1 MIGEPAFCDGCGE
14 EIDRLRA
21 GHVAFFHQQFA
32 YFCDLKCR
40 ARGLGRRDR
49 AEQLEQKR
57 ALVEAVQSV
66 SPLPRNEIDDPR
78 DFSPSPSPSLSPSLA
93 LSPSP
98 SRQTSQTSQA
108 SQTSPMPPRDLEGAS
123 WGALSPS
130 PGETEAPS
138 SQPLA
143 EPVLEARTN
152 EDDDEQPTDLDG
164 LLLVGAG
171 SLAAL
176 SLGLALLGD
185 GASIEW
191 SRAIAVLAGALVLAG
206 RAFTAPR
213 DPADAH
219 PLAVVAAPT
228 LSGALALGTC
238 ALGDPTASAAATTGG
253 LLVLVGAALA
263 LLRRY
268 AKADSDHERD
278 WVALALSQPGRRV
291 GRDDVTV
298 VAAHEL
304 RPGETIEVLAGDV
317 VPADLVVERGKAD
330 VLPWLGAT
338 VPSPRGKGD
347 AVVAGAR
354 IARGQLT
361 GIVGWTGGD
370 RSWARLLL
378 DDERRV
384 DVAAFLPRM
393 ARSAAELWALAAA
406 ALAGVALFAN
416 GARPTEIMLA
426 ALACHGALATT
437 TVASVP
443 GMHMMRGVLAA
454 ARRGIA
460 YRTADAWDAAGR
472 ITATVFA
479 ARGTLLLGEP
489 EVVEVEPMGKV
500 APGQILSWVAGAEG
514 GDTHPVA
521 LATKRAAR
529 QHGVSIDAVRSPHP
543 MPGLGVT
550 AVTSGGEALL
560 VGSRALM
567 LEQRVSIALAESR
580 VAELE
585 ALGRT
590 VLLVSVAQRLVGWVA
605 LQDGLRPGARAAV
618 QHLLD
623 VDVEPVLLTGESRET
638 CETLA
643 RSLDIDHVRPEV
655 LPPDR
660 PGEIRR
666 IAEAGARVAVIGRPE
681 TDAGMLGAADVSVAL
696 RAAGSSPN
704 DWSISL
710 AGDDARDAA
719 LAITIAH
726 RTAREARVGL
736 ALTVAPG
743 VFAALT
749 VALGLLPPLFSPLAA
764 LAGGAVAILHAR
776 AAFGAKREPSATPWD
791 LTLPSLLPKKAGP
804 APRPHE

>member
-1 MIGEPAFCDGCGE
+1 
-14 EIDRLRA
+14 
-21 GHVAFFHQQFA
+21 
-32 YFCDLKCR
+32 
-40 ARGLGRRDR
+40 
-49 AEQLEQKR
+49 
-57 ALVEAVQSV
+57 
-66 SPLPRNEIDDPR
+66 
-78 DFSPSPSPSLSPSLA
+78 
-93 LSPSP
+93 
-98 SRQTSQTSQA
+98 
-108 SQTSPMPPRDLEGAS
+108 
-123 WGALSPS
+123 
-130 PGETEAPS
+130 
-138 SQPLA
+138 
-143 EPVLEARTN
+143 
-152 EDDDEQPTDLDG
+152 
-164 LLLVGAG
+164 
-171 SLAAL
+171 
-176 SLGLALLGD
+176 
-185 GASIEW
+185 
-191 SRAIAVLAGALVLAG
+191 
-206 RAFTAPR
+206 
-213 DPADAH
+213 
-219 PLAVVAAPT
+219 
-228 LSGALALGTC
+228 
-238 ALGDPTASAAATTGG
+238 
-253 LLVLVGAALA
+253 
-263 LLRRY
+263 
-268 AKADSDHERD
+268 
-278 WVALALSQPGRRV
+278 
-291 GRDDVTV
+291 
-298 VAAHEL
+298 
-304 RPGETIEVLAGDV
+304 
-317 VPADLVVERGKAD
+317 
-330 VLPWLGAT
+330 
-338 VPSPRGKGD
+338 
-347 AVVAGAR
+347 
-354 IARGQLT
+354 
-361 GIVGWTGGD
+361 
-370 RSWARLLL
+370 
-378 DDERRV
+378 
-384 DVAAFLPRM
+384 
-393 ARSAAELWALAAA
+393 
-406 ALAGVALFAN
+406 
-416 GARPTEIMLA
+416 
-426 ALACHGALATT
+426 
-437 TVASVP
+437 
-443 GMHMMRGVLAA
+443 MMRGVLAA

-472 ITATVFA
+472 VTATVFA

-514 GDTHPVA
+514 GDAHPVA
-521 LATKRAAR
+521 RATLRAAR
-529 QHGVSIDAVRSPHP
+529 QHGVAVDAIRSPHA

-660 PGEIRR
+660 AGEIRR

-719 LAITIAH
+719 LAVTIAH

-736 ALTVAPG
+736 ALTIAPG
-743 VFAALT
+743 IFAALT

-776 AAFGAKREPSATPWD
+776 AVDASKGEPSATPWD
-791 LTLPSLLPKKAGP
+791 LTLPSLLPKKPGR
-804 APRPHE
+804 APRPQE